1 MSKATTERMSD
12 DDLTQRVARALFDG
26 AAYGPTRFALEK
38 PWEQISPLI
47 QAGWRTTAAAAIAAM
62 PSHTEVIE
70 ALRDAAEML
79 GAVAVSMCEHGWSAD
94 DSALHEAVRTTNEHI
109 NAVIVASDAA
119 RQLSQ
124 RRFGNEQH

>member
-1 MSKATTERMSD
+1 MNSHARATTERIGD
-12 DDLTQRVARALFDG
+12 DAVERVALALFDG

-70 ALRDAAEML
+70 ALSGVREELAVMADRQADQRGDYLYRGHPDQALLKTIRAIEAAASAITEGQSRDP
-79 GAVAVSMCEHGWSAD
+79 D
-94 DSALHEAVRTTNEHI
+94 
-109 NAVIVASDAA
+109 
-119 RQLSQ
+119 
-124 RRFGNEQH
+124 